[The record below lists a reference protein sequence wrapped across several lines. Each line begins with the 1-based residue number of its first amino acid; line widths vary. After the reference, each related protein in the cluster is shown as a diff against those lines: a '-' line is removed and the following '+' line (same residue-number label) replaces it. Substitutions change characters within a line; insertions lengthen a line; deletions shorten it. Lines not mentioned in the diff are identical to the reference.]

1 MKQLPFKEIWAVDF
15 EFHQGGVE
23 GNQQIPVCVVGKE
36 LRTGRYIRV
45 WQDDFKD
52 KPPYPINDDTLII
65 AYFASAE
72 IHCHLSLNWPI
83 PKNLIDCFAE
93 FRVLTN
99 GGPTIRGNGLLGALA
114 YFGINSIDNEEKTS
128 MRDLILSGGPWTIN
142 EKMAILEYGLV
153 PVGNSNSHQSQ
164 FFCFFFR

>member
-1 MKQLPFKEIWAVDF
+1 MRKLPFKEIWAVDF

-23 GNQQIPVCVVGKE
+23 GNQQVPVCLVAKE
-36 LRTGRYIRV
+36 LITGQYV
-45 WQDDFKD
+45 KQWQDEFTDH
-52 KPPYPINDDTLII
+52 PPYTINENALII

-99 GGPTIRGNGLLGALA
+99 GAPTIRGNGLLGALT
-114 YFGINSIDNEEKTS
+114 YFGIPSIES
-128 MRDLILSGGPWTIN
+128 
-142 EKMAILEYGLV
+142 
-153 PVGNSNSHQSQ
+153 
-164 FFCFFFR
+164 